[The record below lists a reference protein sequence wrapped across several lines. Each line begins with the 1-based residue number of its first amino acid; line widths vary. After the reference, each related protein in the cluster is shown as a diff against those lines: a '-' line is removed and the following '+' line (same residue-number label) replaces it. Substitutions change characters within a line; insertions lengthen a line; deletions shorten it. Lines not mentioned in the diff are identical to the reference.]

1 MPEQLCGKEGQRA
14 MVERG
19 NFLKKKNGPSHGLE
33 LPGKEEPGNLL
44 S

>member
-1 MPEQLCGKEGQRA
+1 MPEQLPGKEGQRV

-19 NFLKKKNGPSHGLE
+19 SFKKNGPSHGLE
-33 LPGKEEPGNLL
+33 LPGKEEPGDLL